1 MAVSADE
8 AAASTDLK
16 RGGMRLF
23 AAGGLIGAVL
33 ASSCCILPLA
43 FVMLGV
49 SGAWIGG
56 LTALAPYQ
64 PLFFVVAFASL
75 ARGFWLVYR
84 RPQTACSATA
94 CGSPSSRRGVKAAL
108 WIGSVIVVAAAAA
121 NLLAPMVL

>member
-1 MAVSADE
+1 MAFSADE
-8 AAASTDLK
+8 AGASTDLS
-16 RGGMRLF
+16 RGGTRLF

-43 FVMLGV
+43 FVMLGI

-64 PLFFVVAFASL
+64 PLFFVVAFSSL

-84 RPQTACSATA
+84 RPLVACSADV
-94 CGSPSSRRGVKAAL
+94 CGSALPRRGVKAAL
-108 WIGSVIVVAAAAA
+108 WTGLAIVVAAAAT
-121 NLLAPMVL
+121 NLLAPIIL